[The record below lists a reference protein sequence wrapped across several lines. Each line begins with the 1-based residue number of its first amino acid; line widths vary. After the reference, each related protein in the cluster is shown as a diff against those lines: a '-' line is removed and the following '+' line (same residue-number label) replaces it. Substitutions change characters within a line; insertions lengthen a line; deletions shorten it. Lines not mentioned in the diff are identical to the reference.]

1 MELPLRISRE
11 EVVTGDWFEVRSPQS
26 GELLA
31 RVAKAGPGE
40 IDRAIGGAAEG
51 FGETRRLPAHRRA
64 DGPRAI
70 GEQGRRQRAGYRS
83 GIGAEA
89 GKTRPY
95 PRAEVA

>member
-1 MELPLRISRE
+1 MNLPLRICGE

-31 RVAKAGPGE
+31 RVAKAGSGE

-64 DGPRAI
+64 DILRAI
-70 GEQGRRQRAGYRS
+70 GEDVGSRRAQYVAT
-83 GIGAEA
+83 IVAEA
-89 GKTRPY
+89 GKPKRY
-95 PRAEVA
+95 AEAEVD